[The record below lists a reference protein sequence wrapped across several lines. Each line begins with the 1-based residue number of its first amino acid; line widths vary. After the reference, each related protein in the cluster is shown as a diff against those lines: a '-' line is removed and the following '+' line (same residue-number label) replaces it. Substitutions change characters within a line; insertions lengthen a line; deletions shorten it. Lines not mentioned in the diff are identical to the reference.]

1 MTRTGTEATD
11 AASPPIEVLLVDD
24 NERWAEFLAS
34 DLEREA
40 DLDVTVTLS
49 ANEALMTLRERESIE
64 CVLADYMMPE
74 VDGLQLLE
82 RVREDRP
89 ELPFIF
95 LTGRGSE
102 DVASQAIK
110 AGVSDYF
117 RKDPSV
123 DQTSLFA
130 NRIEQAVEQH
140 RLQRELEASEERY
153 RTITEQIWDGIVI
166 LREDRI
172 LFHNERFTEL
182 TGYGDSTL
190 QNRSF
195 VDTVVHSEDR
205 AAVRT
210 IVDDVRRG
218 EVTDEA
224 FEARLVTDEG
234 EIRDCEYTI
243 RSIPFGSD
251 TAQVVSVRDVT
262 ESKRRQRSLR
272 RERELNR
279 AVRTALVRS
288 HNRPELEAAIT
299 ELLSEFGYELA
310 WIGEI
315 TESTIEPRSVAGDGR
330 YLEELRLSTDDGAN
344 AEEPSVWT
352 ARSGAPQF
360 IADFEDMFSTEWRR
374 LATECG
380 YRSGAALPLR
390 YDDVLY
396 GVIAVYH
403 AEPNAIDASERELL
417 TELSETLAFA
427 IHHTEVKR
435 ALSSPNV
442 VEVELELTDP
452 TYYLTDLLSAA
463 APGASEAK
471 LTVDGTHRYTDSL
484 TMQYV
489 TLSGVPVDAFR
500 EAAGT
505 HPAVEETTLIEE
517 GKPPRLQLA
526 VTETPP
532 ELTLTTLAAVV
543 GPSTVT
549 AERVTLRP
557 ELPSQGNL
565 SDLVDTIEREHGG
578 VSVRSKIISERSGDG
593 LNRQSPIE
601 SADLTGK
608 QAAALRAAY
617 HHGYYEQPRKSSAAA
632 IAESLGVAHST
643 YLQHLRAAQQ
653 KVFGAMYGTTARGEA
668 GGDATER

>member
-1 MTRTGTEATD
+1 MSRTGDETGAVPST
-11 AASPPIEVLLVDD
+11 PIEVLLVDD
-24 NERWAEFLAS
+24 NEQWAEFLAS

-40 DLDVTVTLS
+40 RLDVTVTLS
-49 ANEALMTLRERESIE
+49 ANESLMTLRERGSID
-64 CVLADYMMPE
+64 CVVADYMMPE
-74 VDGLQLLE
+74 IDGLQLLE
-82 RVREDRP
+82 RVRDDHP
-89 ELPFIF
+89 DLPFIF
-95 LTGRGSE
+95 LTGEGSE
-102 DVASQAIK
+102 DIASRAIK

-123 DQTSLFA
+123 DQTSLLA
-130 NRIEQAVEQH
+130 NRIEQAVDQH

-166 LREDRI
+166 LREDHV

-182 TGYGDSTL
+182 TGYGEGDFEE
-190 QNRSF
+190 RSF
-195 VDTVVHSEDR
+195 VETAIHPEDR

-210 IVDDVRRG
+210 AVDDVRRG
-218 EVTDEA
+218 DVTDEV
-224 FEARLVTDEG
+224 FEARIVTDDG
-234 EIRDCEYTI
+234 AVRDCEYAI
-243 RSIPFGSD
+243 RSIPVEND
-251 TAQVVSVRDVT
+251 AAQVVSIRDVT
-262 ESKRRQRSLR
+262 ETKRRQRSLR

-288 HNRPELEAAIT
+288 QNRAELETAVT
-299 ELLSEFGYELA
+299 EILSEFGYELV
-310 WIGEI
+310 WIGEP
-315 TESTIEPRSVAGDGR
+315 TGSSIEPRGVVGDRR
-330 YLEELRLSTDDGAN
+330 YLEELGLSTEGGSN

-352 ARSGAPQF
+352 ARTGDPQF
-360 IADFEDMFSTEWRR
+360 IDDFEDMFSTEWRR

-396 GVIAVYH
+396 GILAVYH
-403 AEPNAIDASERELL
+403 AEPNAIDADERELL

-435 ALSSPNV
+435 ALSSPTV
-442 VEVELELTDP
+442 VEIELELAEP
-452 TYYLTDLLSAA
+452 SYYLTDVLSVAA
-463 APGASEAK
+463 PDAPGAEI
-471 LTVDGTHRYTDSL
+471 TVDGTHPYADSL
-484 TMQYV
+484 TMQYL
-489 TLSGVPVDAFR
+489 TLSDVPVEAFV

-505 HPAVEETTLIEE
+505 HPAVEETTVIQRAD
-517 GKPPRLQLA
+517 PPRLQLA

-532 ELTLTTLAAVV
+532 ELTLTSLAAVV

-549 AERVTLRP
+549 AERATLRP
-557 ELPSQGNL
+557 ELPSRGSL
-565 SDLVDTIEREHGG
+565 SEVVDAIERDHGA
-578 VSVRSKIISERSGDG
+578 VSVRSKVTSERSDDDPD
-593 LNRQSPIE
+593 RRSPIE
-601 SADLTGK
+601 SAGLTEK

-653 KVFGAMYGTTARGEA
+653 KVFEAIYGGAVS
-668 GGDATER
+668 GGVGDDGSDR